1 MAVTKPQLSWWKSLL
16 LVFLPALVVFVV
28 LDIAWIAFVIGKLY
42 RDVLGDS
49 VRSSPDVLSGAIAW
63 LCIVGSVYVFV
74 LPSSRSVLEGVQRG
88 AMMGFLLYGCYECTN
103 MSVINTWTWAL
114 TAADMAWGTF
124 ACAQPPS
131 LGIHTLCA
139 AALPA
144 SYAASSLL
152 MLLYFLG
159 SGSAATSAGKV
170 GRAATA
176 VTIVCAHPVSRMYL
190 LISMIV
196 TQSVYAVVMAYT
208 ALVPLPSS
216 FGLQALSAAGTA
228 AAGSAA
234 GYPSSISATA
244 AAAGLQQW
252 QNLAGGPPGP
262 FLAAGIVCTFVLL
275 VSEHGRP
282 LRGRVRWEI
291 EQGSGANHNILAQGA
306 RLAARDYLML
316 LFGGLNLTLLGHAAL
331 AVCQSHL
338 HPAMLCIWAAL
349 SAAYLTVAA
358 LVNANAKT
366 AARVRVA

>member
-1 MAVTKPQLSWWKSLL
+1 MEVLEPQHPITTALL
-16 LVFLPALVVFVV
+16 IAAGTVVPATAAALAC
-28 LDIAWIAFVIGKLY
+28 II
-42 RDVLGDS
+42 
-49 VRSSPDVLSGAIAW
+49 SSPH
-63 LCIVGSVYVFV
+63 
-74 LPSSRSVLEGVQRG
+74 LPSSTLHSL
-88 AMMGFLLYGCYECTN
+88 AT
-103 MSVINTWTWAL
+103 
-114 TAADMAWGTF
+114 
-124 ACAQPPS
+124 PPS